1 MAARPGF
8 KAQLHRGLGRY
19 QDGKVNGLHPVVR
32 SNFFPAALGLRQ
44 SISDGIDSG
53 RMMTKAA
60 MTTADLEV
68 LNLLPLGVEAGLPCA
83 DAVGPAEDRCRGY
96 ARCVGHSV
104 GEEAGGA
111 MRLPDT
117 SS

>member
-1 MAARPGF
+1 M
-8 KAQLHRGLGRY
+8 
-19 QDGKVNGLHPVVR
+19 NGLHPVVR

-96 ARCVGHSV
+96 ARCVGQSV